1 MHSKEQTRSRPS
13 DGTGQGALRVTAAAL
28 VLLLLAAM
36 LLVLSVFQSRRPV
49 ASLRQN
55 GFISEGGEETV
66 CAAAGNGLAV
76 ARPDKF
82 ALYSPAGK
90 SVAVFERQTL
100 RPACAGGASVSVF
113 YDEGFPE
120 LHALYPDG
128 AHRSAGTEG
137 GVIFAEVNETGLV
150 TVILDVKD
158 TPGTVMVY
166 DTDLTPLFRWE
177 AGSGYP
183 ISARVSA
190 DDVLCVNCI
199 SPRGGELHFFRIDRE
214 DELGSFLLPDELI
227 ADIGFMDDGTLSAV
241 SLTQLLF
248 LSADGSEKARY
259 SYEGSH
265 LDAFAFGADYAAVA
279 AVTGSRGGLGT
290 LTVLD
295 ASGHVLGSV
304 SAPRHVESIAASE
317 DRLLVLFTGEEATL
331 FDTQLQ
337 EIVSY
342 QPEAGVNRIFLT
354 HGGMGYFA
362 GPEGVTQ
369 IDFGR

>member
-1 MHSKEQTRSRPS
+1 
-13 DGTGQGALRVTAAAL
+13 
-28 VLLLLAAM
+28 
-36 LLVLSVFQSRRPV
+36 
-49 ASLRQN
+49 
-55 GFISEGGEETV
+55 
-66 CAAAGNGLAV
+66 
-76 ARPDKF
+76 
-82 ALYSPAGK
+82 
-90 SVAVFERQTL
+90 
-100 RPACAGGASVSVF
+100 
-113 YDEGFPE
+113 
-120 LHALYPDG
+120 
-128 AHRSAGTEG
+128 
-137 GVIFAEVNETGLV
+137 
-150 TVILDVKD
+150 
-158 TPGTVMVY
+158 
-166 DTDLTPLFRWE
+166 
-177 AGSGYP
+177 
-183 ISARVSA
+183 
-190 DDVLCVNCI
+190 
-199 SPRGGELHFFRIDRE
+199 
-214 DELGSFLLPDELI
+214 
-227 ADIGFMDDGTLSAV
+227 MDDGTLSAV

-331 FDTQLQ
+331 FDTQLR